1 MIQKL
6 IWIDENSQNNT
17 KYIEEVEKNF
27 TSLKTSN
34 FSNVKDGIN
43 ELKKI
48 NFGYCYVIISGQ
60 LYPQYVQE
68 IKSEVKNLKC
78 FPIVFIFTSKEMK
91 KIYTETHDDPNI
103 PEEIYQTIN
112 THFYNY
118 GGVHSIFNGILK
130 FMKNFE
136 KSIKLNYKD
145 SKVNKKLDYSD
156 CFIFKKIK
164 KGEELII
171 HSMFSHLISNKDLS
185 NDELSKFNNLLIKNH
200 YNEKVGKLLMP
211 LQFLSSD
218 MPIEILSKFYSRIYT
233 SDSTFYKELNNN
245 LMKNDDID
253 NNNDYSIF
261 IKIMFK
267 ALEKEV
273 FITNVN
279 CFLYRASQINEKEY
293 NILIECLNEKQE
305 NLPGSILY
313 CKAFLSFTKDEK
325 RAINFLKPSNS
336 KEFIPVI
343 FQIKKSPQNL
353 NNNLASCADLDAGN
367 LSFFKKE
374 KEVLFFPFS
383 TFTVEDIEEKVIS
396 NEKHKNIKA
405 KIITLDYLG
414 KYQDEINNATKKL
427 NIKEYFNNLKKDDFL
442 KEIKKAGLLTN
453 KNDNKGDNKKE
464 GEDEED
470 EDEFNDIERELEEEF
485 QQKQNI
491 LNHEYQ
497 EKVEKIISN
506 ICILKNKN
514 FCYSQESGIILVYNE
529 KYEKII
535 TIQDKNSKEPINFLY
550 ELHNGKILTLS
561 FDNAIRIITINYDDN
576 SYEISE
582 PFNEH
587 KYLITKSIQTNNNLI
602 YTCSL
607 DGTIRLWKDDKDKEI
622 KYENCLVKQK
632 KYLFYSLINFKDIY
646 LIALLDMNDQ
656 KYIFKYNLKSK
667 KDDKKQIDELELKT
681 FNLFNLDN
689 NLICAGGN
697 QKIFLFNDKLE
708 VNLILDLKKEFK
720 ISSIFQFKDKTFV
733 FGSDKGGILIIDKL
747 DKDFSILFEQEQFH
761 KREINSFGEFAD
773 GNVISRSRDKLKI
786 WGKK

>member
-1 MIQKL
+1 
-6 IWIDENSQNNT
+6 
-17 KYIEEVEKNF
+17 
-27 TSLKTSN
+27 
-34 FSNVKDGIN
+34 
-43 ELKKI
+43 
-48 NFGYCYVIISGQ
+48 
-60 LYPQYVQE
+60 
-68 IKSEVKNLKC
+68 
-78 FPIVFIFTSKEMK
+78 MK

-118 GGVHSIFNGILK
+118 GGVHCIFNGILK

-145 SKVNKKLDYSD
+145 SKEKKNLDYSD

-185 NDELSKFNNLLIKNH
+185 NDELSKFNDLLIKNH

-245 LMKNDDID
+245 LMKNNDID

-293 NILIECLNEKQE
+293 NILIECLNEKQD

-313 CKAFLSFTKDEK
+313 CKAFLSFTKDEN
-325 RAINFLKPSNS
+325 RAKNFLKPSNS

-383 TFTVEDIEEKVIS
+383 TFTVEDIEEKEIS

-442 KEIKKAGLLTN
+442 QEIKKAGLLTN

-464 GEDEED
+464 GDDEED
-470 EDEFNDIERELEEEF
+470 DDEFNDLERELEEEF

-535 TIQDKNSKEPINFLY
+535 TIQNKNSKEPINFLY
-550 ELHNGKILTLS
+550 ELNNGKILTLS

-576 SYEISE
+576 SYVISE

-656 KYIFKYNLKSK
+656 KYIFKYNLKTK

-747 DKDFSILFEQEQFH
+747 DKDFSILFEQEHFH